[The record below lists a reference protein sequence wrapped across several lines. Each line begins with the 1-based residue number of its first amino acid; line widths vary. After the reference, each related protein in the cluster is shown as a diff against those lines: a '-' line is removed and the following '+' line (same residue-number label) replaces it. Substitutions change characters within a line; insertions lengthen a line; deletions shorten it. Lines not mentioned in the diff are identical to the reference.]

1 MRRSRETVAMEDSH
15 AQALAFAKAHEM
27 EAVLSEAVNEVLRT
41 RPNRP
46 FKALAA
52 HLKAA
57 DARLQGSDDDD
68 DGESAARHADVPSHI
83 NTDGRRQKR
92 FCELRAAVRSSRAL
106 LPAAAPKRV
115 LCVIDVMDGYDNAFL
130 SSLDPKLWGSLGF
143 IRKRHD
149 VLASYELTTSKVI
162 RAHAKGELSI
172 SYDKGWN
179 RGLDGGAIERVC
191 ERAVSEIESGG
202 YDAVRSASA

>member
-1 MRRSRETVAMEDSH
+1 MH
-15 AQALAFAKAHEM
+15 PNM
-27 EAVLSEAVNEVLRT
+27 EAVLSDAVNEVLRT

-68 DGESAARHADVPSHI
+68 GGESAARHADVPSHI

-106 LPAAAPKRV
+106 LPPTPRSAPPPSSAAAAAAP
-115 LCVIDVMDGYDNAFL
+115 IDALRCRPAGA
-130 SSLDPKLWGSLGF
+130 
-143 IRKRHD
+143 
-149 VLASYELTTSKVI
+149 LTP
-162 RAHAKGELSI
+162 G
-172 SYDKGWN
+172 
-179 RGLDGGAIERVC
+179 
-191 ERAVSEIESGG
+191 
-202 YDAVRSASA
+202 